1 MEAESEP
8 PRPTWPIDHLLTG
21 LHGRAVR
28 VAAEAFVPR
37 GDHIP
42 THALLI
48 PTARLILPDGSTP
61 DGRVVYFEG
70 LLEGHVRRIGIVD
83 VVLAEPP
90 TTDDCADGITA
101 FRGRTAVILPGPAI
115 VRLAYP
121 FVIEPIPEVSINYW
135 RDLTRPGVQFELPL
149 GDPARCSQMP

>member
-1 MEAESEP
+1 MEAGLETQ
-8 PRPTWPIDHLLTG
+8 RPAWPIDHLLAG
-21 LHGRAVR
+21 LQGRAVR

-37 GDHIP
+37 GDHVP
-42 THALLI
+42 ALPALI

-83 VVLAEPP
+83 VVLAAPP
-90 TTDDCADGITA
+90 SPVDCADGITA
-101 FRGRTAVILPGPAI
+101 FRGSTVVILPGPAI

-121 FVIEPIPEVSINYW
+121 FVIEAIPDDSINYW
-135 RDLTRPGVQFELPL
+135 RDFSRRGVQFELPL
-149 GDPARCSQMP
+149 GDPV

>member
-1 MEAESEP
+1 MEAEPDS

-21 LHGRAVR
+21 LQGRSVR

-37 GDHIP
+37 GDHVP
-42 THALLI
+42 ALALLI

-61 DGRVVYFEG
+61 DGRAVYFEG

-83 VVLAEPP
+83 VVLGEPP
-90 TTDDCADGITA
+90 ATDDCADGITA
-101 FRGRTAVILPGPAI
+101 FRGSTAVILPGPAI

-121 FVIEPIPEVSINYW
+121 FVIEPIPGDPINYW
-135 RDLTRPGVQFELPL
+135 RDFTRHGVQFELPL
-149 GDPARCSQMP
+149 GDPA